1 MTLQFAL
8 RVIRVHQIC
17 NRSSVFGEL
26 VQASQHLSNI
36 RSDTS
41 VQKNQ
46 QAPPGVNS
54 WKKKKKKKKSKIQN
68 KNIAEL
74 FSKSTYNAERI
85 KIPVWQKSR
94 SHHSDKEKKKHKKAK
109 WNGRRVCI
117 KFR

>member
-54 WKKKKKKKKSKIQN
+54 WKKKKKKKK
-68 KNIAEL
+68 
-74 FSKSTYNAERI
+74 
-85 KIPVWQKSR
+85 
-94 SHHSDKEKKKHKKAK
+94 
-109 WNGRRVCI
+109 
-117 KFR
+117 